1 MKHLVFTL
9 LVVIIPHFL
18 FAQTVTLTIH
28 TIDSYTALPLDSV
41 EVYLYRNGE
50 LLDSA
55 LTGAQGT
62 AQFTITGIGRQDNL
76 LPTDFTL
83 SAGYPNPFADETSV
97 NVAVPQ
103 ADVLNQSYS
112 NALQR

>member
-1 MKHLVFTL
+1 
-9 LVVIIPHFL
+9 
-18 FAQTVTLTIH
+18 
-28 TIDSYTALPLDSV
+28 
-41 EVYLYRNGE
+41 

-62 AQFTITGIGRQDNL
+62 GQFTLTGIGRQDNL

>member
-1 MKHLVFTL
+1 VEKFKN
-9 LVVIIPHFL
+9 I
-18 FAQTVTLTIH
+18 LTIH

-41 EVYLYRNGE
+41 EVYLYRKGAVQ
-50 LLDSA
+50 DST
-55 LTGAQGT
+55 LTNDKGT
-62 AQFTITGIGRQDNL
+62 TQFTISITGISQSNHS

-83 SAGYPNPFADETSV
+83 SLGYPNPFADETSV